1 MDGLIESKSA
11 EMAGEAREPDT
22 AKARLIEKNKY
33 LYRENKRLKNS
44 LEKVIGERNNQKR
57 ETNNLIQ
64 KNVRLER
71 KIKVAFGKLK
81 KYQQME
87 NENKQMV
94 DEIAGYKRKIQELN
108 QLQEEKNQLSVKYEE
123 VKKQIS
129 HMVEMVLTDRYE
141 WISRLKTLIRETPVD
156 YQEIERRLRVTTR
169 TRHRVGRH
177 ARVALFVDVQNMFY
191 SAKNLYNGRLDY
203 EKFLEVTIGGRVLV
217 QATAYIVQTP
227 EINQT
232 KFISLLRSIGYVV
245 RTMDLKT
252 GTGGFAKGNW
262 DVGMAIDILSMID
275 KIDILIIASGDGDF
289 VPIVKLF
296 QKRGVRVE
304 IFSFA
309 YNTAIDLKEIADRF
323 YPVTEELLIHDPSAN
338 ACK

>member
-11 EMAGEAREPDT
+11 EMAGEAREPDN

-64 KNVRLER
+64 KNLRLER
-71 KIKVAFGKLK
+71 KIKLAFGKLK
-81 KYQQME
+81 KYQQLE

-94 DEIAGYKRKIQELN
+94 EEIAGYKRKIQELN

-156 YQEIERRLRVTTR
+156 YQEVERRLRVTTR

-191 SAKNLYNGRLDY
+191 SAKNL
-203 EKFLEVTIGGRVLV
+203 
-217 QATAYIVQTP
+217 
-227 EINQT
+227 
-232 KFISLLRSIGYVV
+232 
-245 RTMDLKT
+245 
-252 GTGGFAKGNW
+252 
-262 DVGMAIDILSMID
+262 
-275 KIDILIIASGDGDF
+275 
-289 VPIVKLF
+289 
-296 QKRGVRVE
+296 
-304 IFSFA
+304 
-309 YNTAIDLKEIADRF
+309 
-323 YPVTEELLIHDPSAN
+323 
-338 ACK
+338 